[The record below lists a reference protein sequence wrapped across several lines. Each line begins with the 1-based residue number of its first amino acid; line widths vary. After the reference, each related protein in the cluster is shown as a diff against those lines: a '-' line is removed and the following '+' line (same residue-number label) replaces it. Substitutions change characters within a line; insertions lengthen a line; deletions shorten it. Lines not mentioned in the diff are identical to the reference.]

1 MKLKTNPRKQKK
13 HTVLYL
19 QPVYIIII
27 IGFSQMSTTCGWNI
41 AWLPSFISLCPRC
54 RYYLHLWDCRTSA
67 LVSSAET
74 KFYDV
79 CPPPHV
85 TIHFKTGS
93 YFPKHFLFGFSV
105 KAMLLLIDCKQK
117 LSTKKCKPAGY
128 SNGHISSK
136 EEKSVSEE
144 REPLTS
150 NGTLVEIDE
159 RISFVSYSHILA
171 IWVCAA
177 WKGICSFQTIYM

>member
-1 MKLKTNPRKQKK
+1 M
-13 HTVLYL
+13 
-19 QPVYIIII
+19 
-27 IGFSQMSTTCGWNI
+27 
-41 AWLPSFISLCPRC
+41 
-54 RYYLHLWDCRTSA
+54 
-67 LVSSAET
+67 SSAET

-79 CPPPHV
+79 CPPPPPHV

-117 LSTKKCKPAGY
+117 LSMKKCKPAGY
-128 SNGHISSK
+128 SNGHINSK

-171 IWVCAA
+171 IWVCVA
-177 WKGICSFQTIYM
+177 